1 MYKYFFSEGLIDPNS
16 ERSSGSSRLRCN
28 IDTVSE
34 GAYRSYCPPARASI
48 NHRVPC
54 ATQCTTGA
62 SMQNQNKSI
71 TINDLN

>member
-1 MYKYFFSEGLIDPNS
+1 MYEYFFSEGLIDPNA
-16 ERSSGSSRLRCN
+16 ERSVGSSRLRCI

-34 GAYRSYCPPARASI
+34 AAYSSCYPPARASV
-48 NHRVPC
+48 NHQVPC
-54 ATQCTTGA
+54 A